1 MNGRVACLAL
11 ALLSAGP
18 VLANESVYTDLG
30 RDTCKTIAEE
40 EGMYALMTCPGHAD
54 YPVRFKEAD
63 IRQSV
68 SFGHLNQRYAD
79 DAFESFIP
87 FNHAG
92 TTVEWRIA
100 KDGKAVA
107 TILRW
112 FIENT
117 DASGASVPALQGQV
131 LVISKVAEKDDGKGC
146 VAAYV
151 DALANPDP
159 NALARK
165 IADEVAPTFR
175 CGIDKPAYHGTRGD
189 KAAEPNNQLPE

>member
-1 MNGRVACLAL
+1 MNGRVALLAM

-18 VLANESVYTDLG
+18 AIANESVYTDIG
-30 RDTCKTIAEE
+30 RDKCKTIAEE

-68 SFGHLNQRYAD
+68 SFGHLNQRYSD

-92 TTVEWRIA
+92 TTVEWRVA
-100 KDGKAVA
+100 KGGAPVA

-131 LVISKVAEKDDGKGC
+131 LVISRVAEKDDGKGC
-146 VAAYV
+146 VAGYV

-165 IADEVAPTFR
+165 VADEVAPTFR

-189 KAAEPNNQLPE
+189 KAAETVNELPE

>member
-1 MNGRVACLAL
+1 MNGRVAFLL
-11 ALLSAGP
+11 PVLLSAGSAM
-18 VLANESVYTDLG
+18 ANESVYTDIG
-30 RDTCKTIAEE
+30 RDKCKTIAEE
-40 EGMYALMTCPGHAD
+40 EGIYALMTCAGHGD

-79 DAFESFIP
+79 GAFESFIP
-87 FNHAG
+87 FNHTG

-100 KDGKAVA
+100 KGGTPVA

-131 LVISKVAEKDDGKGC
+131 LVISKVAQKDDGKGC
-146 VAAYV
+146 VAGYV
-151 DALANPDP
+151 DALANHDP
-159 NALARK
+159 NTLARK

-175 CGIDKPAYHGTRGD
+175 CGTDKAAYHGMRGD
-189 KAAEPNNQLPE
+189 KAAEPNNELPE